1 MLRCLAAGAS
11 VLGASAF
18 VPIQPAS
25 DAIVEVAPASAG
37 LRGSVQPQSNPGTST
52 IAYGLVGTGCVA
64 VAAAATRQT
73 KKARNGRAATSKIS
87 RQYDASQE
95 IGVIDPLLF
104 WDPIGFCDGC
114 SKEEFDRRRAVE
126 LKHGRVCMFATIGM
140 VAPDLF
146 GKWGGE
152 LSPSAGL
159 KFADIPSGI
168 AAVGKVPAE
177 GWLQIV
183 IFAGVLELFYFKD
196 LAVGGPNL
204 GQYGSEPGNFGTG
217 YWGRKIQDPVER
229 KNKLNIELANGRL
242 AMVAFTAMAVQNF
255 LTGQSTIDQIQSG
268 HISPFNDGQGLFAQ
282 TSNTSQSLP
291 WAPVPA
297 GLTNDPL
304 RGEYVGDVGFDPLG
318 LSTNRKLLP
327 WYREAELAHGRVA
340 MMATLGYTVQVS
352 GLKIEPF
359 LTKYPTS
366 SEDPLLAATQ
376 VPLGGWLQIIL
387 LITFVEV
394 WRYKNV
400 IAADGVAPGDLGWN
414 VQAPV
419 KGQRPQWIGP
429 TFSAAYSEEEFKL
442 MQLREIKH
450 ARFAMLSW
458 AVMTIINAE
467 TGKGVSIIP
476 IFERPEY
483 AGTVGD
489 FIPRGI

>member
-18 VPIQPAS
+18 VPLHPTS
-25 DAIVEVAPASAG
+25 NTMEVAPVTS
-37 LRGSVQPQSNPGTST
+37 LRGSTPFQPNANSSK
-52 IAYGLVGTGCVA
+52 IAYALVGTGCVT
-64 VAAAATRQT
+64 VAAAAASRQR
-73 KKARNGRAATSKIS
+73 KVRSGRVTKIS
-87 RQYDASQE
+87 RQYDASKE
-95 IGVIDPLLF
+95 IGVLDPLLF

-114 SKEEFDRRRAVE
+114 TKDEFDRRRAVE
-126 LKHGRVCMFATIGM
+126 LKHGRVCMFACLGM
-140 VAPDLF
+140 LAPDLF
-146 GKWGGE
+146 GKWDGD

-168 AAVGKVPAE
+168 AAIPKVPAE
-177 GWLQIV
+177 GWLQILV
-183 IFAGVLELFYFKD
+183 FTGILELFFFKD

-204 GQYGSEPGNFGTG
+204 GQYGGEPGNFGTG
-217 YWGRKIQDPVER
+217 YWGRKIQNPEER
-229 KNKLNIELANGRL
+229 RNKLNIELANGRL
-242 AMVAFTAMAVQNF
+242 AMISFTGMVAQNF
-255 LTGQSTIDQIQSG
+255 LTGQSTIDQLQSG
-268 HISPFNDGQGLFAQ
+268 HISPFNDGQGLFAV
-282 TSNTSQSLP
+282 SDVSLALP
-291 WAPVPA
+291 WAPVPS
-297 GLTNDPL
+297 GLTNNPL
-304 RGEYVGDVGFDPLG
+304 DGEYIGDVGFDPLG
-318 LSTNRKLLP
+318 LSQNRKLLP

-366 SEDPLLAATQ
+366 SEDPLLAASQ

-394 WRYKNV
+394 WRFQNV
-400 IAADGVAPGDLGWN
+400 ISKYGEGVAPGDLGWN

-419 KGQRPQWIGP
+419 KGKRPEWIGP
-429 TFSAAYSEEEFKL
+429 TFSAAYSPEEFAL

-450 ARFAMLSW
+450 GRVAMVAW
-458 AVMTIINAE
+458 GVMTIVNAE
-467 TGKGVSIIP
+467 TGKGVSILP

-489 FIPRGI
+489 FFPRGI